1 MHQLCEN
8 ITSQLDISKL
18 TDKLRQGKAESRALT
33 PKEKY
38 DTWEEIKIKSFTK
51 TVSSMWAMT
60 LLSLY
65 TRVQVTILG
74 RHLYL
79 DFARATHGAQ
89 LQEESDTFSEN
100 GHKSFLTTA
109 DYLPTGKINA
119 YIMHMQHAAT
129 EVLKEKQLK
138 DLMSTDEVL
147 QTVLQILDLFMNLC
161 EDNSWI
167 KYLVPDDASVQAQ
180 LMAVS
185 TSGFDDSS
193 LLNDFRKLE
202 QLMAE
207 TRVVLA
213 SEDFRNIMERSLREI
228 AEMVIEDLTAQ
239 AGIPSAPSGLPLAT
253 LLPRVAHLS
262 SPLLE
267 EPNKNKYIQI
277 IRSMPEVELFYTFL
291 YANMPPET

>member
-1 MHQLCEN
+1 
-8 ITSQLDISKL
+8 
-18 TDKLRQGKAESRALT
+18 
-33 PKEKY
+33 
-38 DTWEEIKIKSFTK
+38 
-51 TVSSMWAMT
+51 
-60 LLSLY
+60 
-65 TRVQVTILG
+65 
-74 RHLYL
+74 
-79 DFARATHGAQ
+79 
-89 LQEESDTFSEN
+89 
-100 GHKSFLTTA
+100 
-109 DYLPTGKINA
+109 
-119 YIMHMQHAAT
+119 
-129 EVLKEKQLK
+129 
-138 DLMSTDEVL
+138 MSTDEVL
-147 QTVLQILDLFMNLC
+147 QTMLQILDFFMNLC

-213 SEDFRNIMERSLREI
+213 SDDFRNIMERSLRKI

-239 AGIPSAPSGLPLAT
+239 AGIPSPPSGLPLAT

-262 SPLLE
+262 LPLLE